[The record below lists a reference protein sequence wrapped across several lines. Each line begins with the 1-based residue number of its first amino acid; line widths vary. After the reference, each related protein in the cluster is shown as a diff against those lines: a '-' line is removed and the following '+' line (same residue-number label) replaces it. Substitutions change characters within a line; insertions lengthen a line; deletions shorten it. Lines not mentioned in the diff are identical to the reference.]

1 MDWNGLSLDNG
12 HPGDSNAR
20 GAFAHKLFIA
30 GNHDVAL
37 TSPHTLACIP
47 PSLTYLENSF
57 TKITTSGHKLH
68 IYGSPYMPS
77 DTDCGPS
84 SISTSTQHSPPGPSL
99 IRSGQKF
106 RLKLTSSSHMV
117 LPWPTLTRTGTGA
130 THCSAHYG
138 ASVQWS
144 MCLGT
149 FTLAG
154 V

>member
-1 MDWNGLSLDNG
+1 MDWNRLSLDNG

-37 TSPHTLACIP
+37 TSPHTLARIP

-57 TKITTSGHKLH
+57 TEITTSGRKLR
-68 IYGSPYMPS
+68 IYGSPYTPGN
-77 DTDCGPS
+77 TDPGPS
-84 SISTSTQHSPPGPSL
+84 SISESAQRSPLGPSL

-138 ASVQWS
+138 ASVQRS